1 MTTIKTFVQKFT
13 NDWSTNL
20 ASMLTYSLITA
31 IFPIL
36 AAILT
41 IAALILQGLS
51 PGSLNAVADALTKV
65 LPGGIVSPRQLLH
78 GLVRITGPLAIV
90 SLVGLLWGG
99 SNLFT
104 NIENAFSIVFRVR
117 DRGFFWQRLMAIG
130 MVVIL
135 AILLPLGFAASSLV
149 TAGSSI
155 FRSVLPPPLGVIL
168 TVVGPLV
175 SLCIFWALFLVIYM
189 VVPNTRIPFRDAWR
203 GALVAAILFGLIT
216 LLFPTYIKVFLHGNA
231 KYGATVL
238 TVLVLIAWLWF
249 FAIILMI
256 GAQFNAVALGLKPL
270 PNDVARYI
278 AADYAADRTAGPQH
292 PQSAAR
298 GAPDTELPRRSDE
311 SGRSGRGLA
320 ST

>member
-51 PGSLNAVADALTKV
+51 PGSLNHVADTLAKV
-65 LPGGIVSPRQLLH
+65 LPAGIVSPRQLLH
-78 GLVRITGPLAIV
+78 SLVHITGPLAIV

-104 NIENAFSIVFRVR
+104 NVENAFSIVFRVR

-130 MVVIL
+130 MVVLL

-149 TAGSSI
+149 TAGSSA
-155 FRSVLPPPLGVIL
+155 FRSVLPPPLGIIL

-175 SLCIFWALFLVIYM
+175 SLGIFWLLFLAIYV

-203 GALVAAILFGLIT
+203 GALVAAILFGLVT

-231 KYGATVL
+231 RYGATVL

-256 GAQFNAVALGLKPL
+256 GAQINAVALGLKPL
-270 PNDVARYI
+270 PHDVARYI
-278 AADYAADRTAGPQH
+278 AADYAADRTA
-292 PQSAAR
+292 SAPRPRSPVR
-298 GAPDTELPRRSDE
+298 GASDVEIQPRSDE